1 MLVASVDH
9 IGIAIGQLA
18 NGQNAVQVG
27 RSIGGHMK
35 GRTEE
40 IYKRRLQFCSFS
52 TGLWAQ
58 LVNRSFRFIE

>member
-27 RSIGGHMK
+27 GHMN
-35 GRTEE
+35 GRKEE